1 MTEKPVRDYDKF
13 MLRFPD
19 GMRDIIAERA
29 KSNGR
34 SMNSEIVQIL
44 QDAIDDDK
52 NPDYQS
58 FYKVVFNILHDKK
71 FSHDF
76 YKNMNKIINES
87 VKENL
92 DSWIKIIKFDYI
104 ESKDI
109 NKIDTEHKGT
119 SSKLKKNSDS
129 DE

>member
-44 QDAIDDDK
+44 QDAIDDNK
-52 NPDYQS
+52 KSDYLS
-58 FYKVVFNILHDKK
+58 SYNEVFNILHDKK

-76 YKNMNKIINES
+76 YKKMNKIINES

-92 DSWIKIIKFDYI
+92 DSWIKIIKLDYI

-119 SSKLKKNSDS
+119 SSKPKKNSDS

>member
-44 QDAIDDDK
+44 QDAIDGDK
-52 NPDYQS
+52 IPVSDLSHEQIFNVLITTTSYQKFLDKIEES
-58 FYKVVFNILHDKK
+58 FEEYVIPH
-71 FSHDF
+71 
-76 YKNMNKIINES
+76 
-87 VKENL
+87 
-92 DSWIKIIKFDYI
+92 I
-104 ESKDI
+104 ESKIEDKIKTYPIKI
-109 NKIDTEHKGT
+109 NDEVVFVKK
-119 SSKLKKNSDS
+119 SKNKKPTK
-129 DE
+129 